1 MDDVMMLAGVHSQLS
16 FADMRDEERLIIKA
30 LERAAKEGTGA
41 LRIAELQAANGW
53 DLVDEHDCSDGYCE
67 TCAEAL
73 RRGNSKVRNNLRRLM
88 RYGWIHRPVD
98 GTYALISKAEPL
110 QVVERSDPVEP
121 EPPQPAVQLVVEP
134 PQPVVRS
141 SGPLVQIRKKNRQ
154 PNPIELSQ
162 EDAMRAHMRARKED
176 YSLVSKIK
184 RPDCTFYNACLD
196 QAINGQ
202 WAGFACTNCSAYA
215 LPDRHQQEID
225 LLGCL
230 GVNKAREL
238 LEEHGKVMRVR
249 GVKPGADAKRTT
261 IEDEEDFAEAM

>member
-1 MDDVMMLAGVHSQLS
+1 MDDVMMMAGNRTQLS
-16 FADMRDEERLIIKA
+16 FADMRDEERAIIKA
-30 LERAAKEGTGA
+30 LEQAAKQGTGA

-53 DLVDEHDCSDGYCE
+53 DMVDEHECSDGYCE

-88 RYGWIHRPVD
+88 RYGWIHRPLD
-98 GTYALISKAEPL
+98 GTYALITET
-110 QVVERSDPVEP
+110 VVEAVPEP
-121 EPPQPAVQLVVEP
+121 EPPQPVVQLVVEP

-141 SGPLVQIRKKNRQ
+141 EPPLVQIRKKNRQ

-162 EDAMRAHMRARKED
+162 EDAMRAHVRARRED

-196 QAINGQ
+196 QAIAGM
-202 WAGFACTNCSAYA
+202 WAGFSCTNCSAYA

-261 IEDEEDFAEAM
+261 DDDAEDFAEAM